1 MVYYRQHMNREEV
14 SHMSKLSKK
23 SITVIIIVAVIAA
36 IIAFFAIFGKSLTSK
51 TLTAEKLD
59 DFRNVCYG
67 NKIANAGAYTNPQSA
82 VVAVFYERP
91 FSDDNPWTSSSVG
104 NASYSDFAKTN
115 VVACFDHDAFAGK
128 ELARCEDDIKLMSA
142 TYKAHFYNAKTGE
155 KIADGNDIVTDN
167 ATCPSTFVYS
177 KLGRE
182 TARTP
187 DSAALQSVV
196 EQFTK

>member
-1 MVYYRQHMNREEV
+1 MK
-14 SHMSKLSKK
+14 KLSKK
-23 SITVIIIVAVIAA
+23 STKIIIIVAIIAA
-36 IIAFFAIFGKSLTSK
+36 VIAFFAIFGKGLTSK
-51 TLTAEKLD
+51 TLAAEKLD

-67 NKIANAGAYTNPQSA
+67 NKIANAGTYTTPQSA
-82 VVAVFYERP
+82 VVAVFYEKP
-91 FSDDNPWTSSSVG
+91 FSDDNPWTNSSVG
-104 NASYSDFAKTN
+104 NASYSDFTKTN

-155 KIADGNDIVTDN
+155 KIADGNDIVTND

-187 DSAALQSVV
+187 SSDTMKSVV
-196 EQFTK
+196 EQFIK